1 MPGPLAGFMEEFA
14 AWPGPVTHGPKK
26 IFHAPC
32 NQVPTCGE
40 LKAMDAVPYFV
51 PLSRPPGVAWAW
63 ITLRATSGRGERNRS
78 ERVAMTSEAVR
89 EHAPEGPS
97 AIELELRHCFVLGL
111 GGDAAS
117 YRQFLEALACH
128 LRAYLRRR
136 LPRALEDVEDILQ
149 ETLLAIHNARH
160 TYRAGEPVTA
170 WVHAITRYKL
180 MDFFRAHARR
190 EALHDPIGDDDLF
203 VASDAEPADARR
215 DVGQLLGTLPDR
227 HRVPI
232 ELVKLQGL
240 SITEAAR
247 CSGLSESA
255 VKVGIH
261 RGLKALAAR
270 IRGGA

>member
-1 MPGPLAGFMEEFA
+1 MHTEFFLTQAGPRAGAVHGWFTLPGTLA
-14 AWPGPVTHGPKK
+14 PGMWRRV
-26 IFHAPC
+26 
-32 NQVPTCGE
+32 E
-40 LKAMDAVPYFV
+40 
-51 PLSRPPGVAWAW
+51 
-63 ITLRATSGRGERNRS
+63 RA
-78 ERVAMTSEAVR
+78 AMTSDPAR
-89 EHAPEGPS
+89 EPATAGPVGAEG
-97 AIELELRHCFVLGL
+97 ELRRCFVLGL
-111 GGDAAS
+111 AGDAVA
-117 YRQFLEALACH
+117 YRQFLDALAPH

-149 ETLLAIHNARH
+149 ETLLAVHNARH
-160 TYRAGEPVTA
+160 TYRAGEPLTA

-203 VASDAEPADARR
+203 VASDVEPADARR
-215 DVGQLLGTLPDR
+215 DVGQLLETLPDR
-227 HRVPI
+227 HRLPI

-240 SITEAAR
+240 SIAEAAQS
-247 CSGLSESA
+247 SGLSESA